1 MGKKLKLAMITKLK
15 ISNFK
20 SHLNTEINTG
30 HLTLL
35 SGINSSGK
43 SGMLQALL
51 LLRQS
56 FRKGRLNAGLD
67 LNSPLCDIGKGIDA
81 LNQFSADSE
90 TITFGLETNASYHE
104 FSFNVHDRYE
114 DTFIPHSSPITIHPD
129 LFQLSLFTNNFQYL
143 SAGRIAGIDLY
154 PMDSYA
160 VETER
165 QLSVNYGQGELVAH
179 FLEYWGAHRNFNIQ
193 SDYLLHRNTSS
204 RKLLDQT
211 IAWENEISPR
221 ITMFPKKEADKATID
236 YGYKGEGLQTPTKG
250 LKPRNIG
257 FGISYSLSIV
267 VALLSAEP
275 GALLIIENPEA
286 HLHPRGQ
293 SKLAELIAR
302 TAKSGVQVFIES
314 HSDHIFNGIR
324 KAFHSKLIDKD
335 SAKIHY
341 FELDDKNATKSTE
354 IFIAENG
361 RILNTVPG
369 LFDQFDDDLDELL
382 DL

>member
-1 MGKKLKLAMITKLK
+1 MITKLR

-20 SHLNTEINTG
+20 SHQHTEINTG
-30 HLTLL
+30 LLTLL

-43 SGMLQALL
+43 SSVLQAML

-56 FRKGRLNAGLD
+56 FRKNRLSAGLD
-67 LNSPLCDIGKGIDA
+67 LNVPLCDIGKGIDA
-81 LNQFSADSE
+81 LNQFSDSE
-90 TITFGLETNASYHE
+90 IITFGLETATIYHE
-104 FSFNVHDRYE
+104 FNFNVHDKYE
-114 DTFIPHSSPITIHPD
+114 DTFIPQTSPMILQPELI
-129 LFQLSLFTNNFQYL
+129 QLSLFTNQFQYL

-160 VETER
+160 VETEK
-165 QLSVNYGQGELVAH
+165 QLSVNYGQGELVANY
-179 FLEYWGAHRNFNIQ
+179 LDYWGSHRDFNIT
-193 SDYLLHRNTSS
+193 SDLLLHKSTSS

-221 ITMFPKKEADKATID
+221 ITMFPKKEADKITID
-236 YGYKGEGLQTPTKG
+236 YGYKGEGSQTPTKG
-250 LKPRNIG
+250 LKPKNIG

-302 TAKSGVQVFIES
+302 TAKSGVQIFIES

-324 KAFHSKLIDKD
+324 KAFHSKLIDKNI
-335 SAKIHY
+335 AKIHY
-341 FELDDKNATKSTE
+341 FELNDKNATKSTE
-354 IFIAENG
+354 IIIAENG
-361 RILNTVPG
+361 RILNSVPG